1 LNIVNLR
8 QRTRPNIEHPPISH
22 YTQFE
27 DAENLKESM
36 LELLVP
42 ELVCETR
49 KHLQGAIETLANK
62 LELCGHQFFGR
73 RLLAEDTLFT
83 LLVFSAPNL
92 ERLWVR
98 MPRCYVW
105 PKATCKLL
113 QRISLAVLGVPWGKV
128 HRFENLKT
136 LYIDLVSIPE

>member
-1 LNIVNLR
+1 
-8 QRTRPNIEHPPISH
+8 
-22 YTQFE
+22 
-27 DAENLKESM
+27 M

-42 ELVCETR
+42 GLVCETR
-49 KHLQGAIETLANK
+49 KHLQGAIEMLVNK

-113 QRISLAVLGVPWGKV
+113 QGISLAALGTP
-128 HRFENLKT
+128 
-136 LYIDLVSIPE
+136 